1 MSQAILILASLVLV
15 LIFLDRLVNVFPS
28 LVACVIRWKESI
40 NLEASVKLGRDRNLT
55 ALLMLLPFC
64 LVATRFRLYDP
75 AFMSVMDDTARL
87 GVILT
92 VAIAYVLL
100 RAMLTH
106 LLRNGKIS
114 PKPYQAAC
122 NSFYTFFIMLTLCL
136 LAMAGIMPFTDMEPE
151 VIKMQCFGYQPW
163 HMPYSCSEKLK
174 FSCHHALFS
183 QLFRTFAP
191 LK

>member
-92 VAIAYVLL
+92 VAIAY
-100 RAMLTH
+100 
-106 LLRNGKIS
+106 GS
-114 PKPYQAAC
+114 
-122 NSFYTFFIMLTLCL
+122 S
-136 LAMAGIMPFTDMEPE
+136 AGN
-151 VIKMQCFGYQPW
+151 C
-163 HMPYSCSEKLK
+163 
-174 FSCHHALFS
+174 
-183 QLFRTFAP
+183 
-191 LK
+191 